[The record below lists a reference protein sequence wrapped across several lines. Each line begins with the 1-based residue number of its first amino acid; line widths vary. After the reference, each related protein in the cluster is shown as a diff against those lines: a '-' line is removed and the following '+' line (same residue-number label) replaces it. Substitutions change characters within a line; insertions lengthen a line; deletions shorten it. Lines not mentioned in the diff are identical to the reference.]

1 MHAPGQRGPGRISR
15 AGRGLRLS
23 AVTGSGGSTAAAPA
37 VDLASLHG
45 RRGLLLTLLAGQL
58 MANVDSSIVNVGIPA
73 LRADLHTDGAQTE
86 LVVGVYILFYALLL
100 PAGARLG
107 DARGYRSA
115 YILGVFVFTASSLVC
130 GLAPNALVLI
140 LARAVQGASAALMVP
155 QILTGIQLGFTGA
168 ARARAL
174 GLYAVTL
181 SAGAVL
187 GQILGGLLVSADLL
201 SLSWRPAFLVNV
213 PIGVALVLASRRLLP
228 PGGHR
233 EPGRLDVRGM
243 TVLAVAMGLFVCPL
257 VFGREQGWP
266 AWSWLS
272 LLASGPAFYLFVRH
286 ERAVACRGR
295 RPFVNLDVLK
305 APAVAW
311 GLICVAAG
319 QTTYVAMMFTLPLH
333 LQNGQGLSALWSG
346 TLFATWAALFGVAG
360 VYWRKIPA
368 SAWHLAS
375 PCGYGLLA
383 VAYAATA
390 LAVAGGLSGPAT
402 LMPLLGLGGL
412 GLGLGFLPLVSAFT
426 DSVSREQSADLSGM
440 ISTVLQLSGV
450 VGVAT
455 FGTLYLA
462 LADPAASAA
471 RPFTVTSTA
480 FAAAAAVA
488 TVAAALSM
496 RSRFPAEPRR

>member
-1 MHAPGQRGPGRISR
+1 MGDAPGTATRP
-15 AGRGLRLS
+15 AD
-23 AVTGSGGSTAAAPA
+23 GS
-37 VDLASLHG
+37 ASLRG
-45 RRGLLLTLLAGQL
+45 RHGLLLTLLAGQL

-86 LVVGVYILFYALLL
+86 LIVGVYILFYALLL

-107 DARGYRSA
+107 GMRGYRSA
-115 YILGVFVFTASSLVC
+115 YILGVLMFTASSLVC
-130 GLAPNALVLI
+130 GLAPSAPVLI

-155 QILTGIQLGFTGA
+155 QILTGIQLAFTGA
-168 ARARAL
+168 ARTRAL

-187 GQILGGLLVSADLL
+187 GQILGGLLVSADLVG
-201 SLSWRPAFLVNV
+201 LSWRPAFLVNV

-233 EPGRLDVRGM
+233 EAGRLDVRGM
-243 TVLAVAMGLFVCPL
+243 TVLAVAMVLFVCPL

-266 AWSWLS
+266 PWSWLS
-272 LLASGPAFYLFVRH
+272 LLAGGPAFLVFVRL
-286 ERAVACRGR
+286 ERAVAARGH
-295 RPFVNLDVLK
+295 RPFVNLDVLR

-333 LQNGQGLSALWSG
+333 LQSGQGVSALWSG
-346 TLFATWAALFGVAG
+346 TVFATWAALFGVAG

-375 PCGYGLLA
+375 PSGYGLLA
-383 VAYAATA
+383 VAYAAIA
-390 LAVAGGLSGPAT
+390 LAVAGGLSGPAA

-426 DSVSREQSADLSGM
+426 DSVSRDQSADLSGM

-462 LADPAASAA
+462 LAAPAAAPAA
-471 RPFTVTSTA
+471 AAYPFTVTSTA
-480 FAAAAAVA
+480 FAAVAAFA

-496 RSRFPAEPRR
+496 RGRFPAVPRR